1 MSTTPYRVY
10 TPPPPEAPPPPP
22 PPRRGMGSGTVVLIV
37 LLSLVGGALGGY
49 FAPRALP
56 QAPPQWSPG
65 QPASPVTPG
74 AGVTRVEREESVV
87 IRVVE
92 QVRPAVVNIRTVAVT
107 PDFFGQLF
115 PRQGAGS
122 GVIVSPDGYIL
133 TNDHVVRGAREI
145 KVTLLNGRTLDGRI
159 VGTDPLSDLAVLKVD
174 SQDRLPAA
182 ELGDSQALKVGQM
195 AIAIGNPF
203 GLGST
208 VTVGV
213 VSALNRTIRDPASG
227 VSLDNLIQTDAPI
240 NPGNSGGPLV
250 NSAGQVIGIN
260 TAIIPQ
266 AQGIGFAI
274 PSSVARTIM
283 DQLIRTGT
291 VQRPFFGIAYIEITP
306 EVASAYGLAADHGVL
321 VQQVVPGSGAERAG
335 IRPLD
340 ILVELD
346 GRKIERGAD
355 FQGEIFNRKVGD
367 TVRVTVL
374 RGGQR
379 LSLDVTLGQRP
390 PQ

>member
-1 MSTTPYRVY
+1 LGFGAV
-10 TPPPPEAPPPPP
+10 A
-22 PPRRGMGSGTVVLIV
+22 LIV
-37 LLSLVGGALGGY
+37 LLSLIGGAAGGY
-49 FAPRALP
+49 FAAQVVEPAP
-56 QAPPQWSPG
+56 QVMHAGSPLY
-65 QPASPVTPG
+65 PVTPG
-74 AGVTRVEREESVV
+74 LGVTRVEREESVV

-92 QVRPAVVNIRTVAVT
+92 QVRPAVVNIRTIAVT

-122 GVIVSPDGYIL
+122 GVIVSQDGYIL
-133 TNDHVVRGAREI
+133 TNAHVVRGARDI
-145 KVTLLNGRTLDGRI
+145 KVTLLNGQTLDARI
-159 VGTDPLSDLAVLKVD
+159 VGTDPLSDLAVLKVT
-174 SQDRLPAA
+174 SPDRLPAV

-213 VSALNRTIRDPASG
+213 VSALNRTIQDRASG

-250 NSAGQVIGIN
+250 NSRGQVIGIN

-274 PSSVARTIM
+274 PSSVARAIM

-291 VQRPFFGIAYIEITP
+291 VQRPFFGIAYIEVTP
-306 EVASAYGLAADHGVL
+306 ELASAYGLGADHGVL
-321 VQQVVPGSGAERAG
+321 VQQVVPGSGAERG
-335 IRPLD
+335 GVRSLD
-340 ILVELD
+340 IVVELD
-346 GRKIERGAD
+346 GRRIERAAD
-355 FQGEIFNRKVGD
+355 FQTEIFNRKVGD
-367 TVRVTVL
+367 TVRVTVV

-379 LSLDVTLGQRP
+379 VSLNVTLGQRP